1 MEKKYAL
8 VGVCLLLQF
17 CVLNAQ
23 NTINLGEVSVV
34 ASRILNNAEGYQ
46 VSLKGNKYVKGKNSE
61 ETLKLLPN
69 VTFENGVFKINGMS
83 VGDIFVDGNKLR
95 DITELKNIPGD
106 IINKVVVKYLAE
118 GEQHEALSGGTIH
131 IYLSRPSENGCY
143 GSFQGHGEWQKS
155 NGWGNEA
162 IGGILS
168 SRMKNLSLYEN
179 YAIGEQKNKSTVLQI
194 TSDGEKSIL
203 LEEKTKNHAT
213 WFRNRLSLTQQFH
226 AGASLGAS
234 YFVST
239 NKTFPKSSTPFK
251 MISGDAKVLAQEGTL
266 KYTLPINRIKGQ
278 WEIISDYYNRIS
290 KSNKLYV
297 ENEKNTGSI
306 EEKDNLNMWKFSS
319 ILSQKI
325 TKWSMVGMYG
335 ASVRL
340 ISSHYTPFMDEKE
353 GAMNLSNSPCKNQGL
368 SLESNVSFSGTIGL
382 MRYSA
387 GLKGQFDRIKFFG
400 LEQQVDNANSQWA
413 LNPTIQMM
421 LPLGKKKMHSLMFTY
436 KRVLSDIP
444 YSAISNASTW
454 VAPNYYVTGN
464 PDLKAPSSDVVML
477 GAQLFK
483 NKLLLSAVFSRA
495 HNRIYWQTF
504 IDNERENVFF
514 TKPVN
519 LSSQNAWGINGEWNE
534 NPIKCWN
541 FKLSGRL
548 EVRSEAVTIGKQF
561 YDKSHVKTY
570 FTWNNNF
577 SFAHGWGGYVNAEFE
592 PTYRNYDRTYHSVYL
607 VDGQIFKV
615 LLKGKLQ
622 LSLDFVAFGK
632 RRVLDRQLS
641 GTLINRKD
649 ITPVQKIGLTV
660 LWKFSGGKNVRV
672 NALNGIQDYHE
683 IKDN

>member
-1 MEKKYAL
+1 
-8 VGVCLLLQF
+8 
-17 CVLNAQ
+17 
-23 NTINLGEVSVV
+23 
-34 ASRILNNAEGYQ
+34 
-46 VSLKGNKYVKGKNSE
+46 
-61 ETLKLLPN
+61 
-69 VTFENGVFKINGMS
+69 
-83 VGDIFVDGNKLR
+83 
-95 DITELKNIPGD
+95 
-106 IINKVVVKYLAE
+106 
-118 GEQHEALSGGTIH
+118 
-131 IYLSRPSENGCY
+131 
-143 GSFQGHGEWQKS
+143 
-155 NGWGNEA
+155 
-162 IGGILS
+162 
-168 SRMKNLSLYEN
+168 
-179 YAIGEQKNKSTVLQI
+179 
-194 TSDGEKSIL
+194 
-203 LEEKTKNHAT
+203 
-213 WFRNRLSLTQQFH
+213 
-226 AGASLGAS
+226 
-234 YFVST
+234 
-239 NKTFPKSSTPFK
+239 
-251 MISGDAKVLAQEGTL
+251 
-266 KYTLPINRIKGQ
+266 
-278 WEIISDYYNRIS
+278 
-290 KSNKLYV
+290 
-297 ENEKNTGSI
+297 
-306 EEKDNLNMWKFSS
+306 
-319 ILSQKI
+319 
-325 TKWSMVGMYG
+325 
-335 ASVRL
+335 
-340 ISSHYTPFMDEKE
+340 
-353 GAMNLSNSPCKNQGL
+353 
-368 SLESNVSFSGTIGL
+368 
-382 MRYSA
+382 
-387 GLKGQFDRIKFFG
+387 
-400 LEQQVDNANSQWA
+400 
-413 LNPTIQMM
+413 
-421 LPLGKKKMHSLMFTY
+421 MFTY